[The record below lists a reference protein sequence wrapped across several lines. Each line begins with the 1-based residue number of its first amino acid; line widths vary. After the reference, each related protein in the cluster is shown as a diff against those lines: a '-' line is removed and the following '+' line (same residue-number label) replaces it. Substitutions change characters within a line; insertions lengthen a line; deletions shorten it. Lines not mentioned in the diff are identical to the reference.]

1 MLKAI
6 VFDFDGT
13 LLESADIKTDAFA
26 TLFRKFPEHLAE
38 ILNYHLAHAG
48 ISRYVKFRTIYR
60 DILNRPLSASE
71 EQSLAESFRDLVLDK
86 MAACPL
92 VPGAEEFLR
101 ATSARYRCF
110 IASGAPDTE
119 LRDVV
124 ARRDLTGYFAGVYGS
139 PATKPE
145 IIRNIRAQ
153 YHLNSSE
160 MLCIGDALSDLQGA
174 EAEGV
179 PFVGRVHDGQQAPFP
194 AGKPIMTFRDFTQL
208 QNQWEA
214 LLTRLECEW
223 PSSAASDKFS

>member
-26 TLFRKFPEHLAE
+26 TLFRKFHEHLDE

-60 DILNRPLSASE
+60 DILKRPLSSSE
-71 EQSLAESFRDLVLDK
+71 EQGLADSFRELVLDK

-101 ATSARYRCF
+101 KASDRYQCF
-110 IASGAPDTE
+110 IASGAPDKE
-119 LRDVV
+119 LCDVV
-124 ARRDLTGYFAGVYGS
+124 TQRGLAGYFVGMHGS
-139 PATKPE
+139 PATKPD
-145 IIRNIRAQ
+145 IIRSIRAQ
-153 YHLNSSE
+153 CHLKPAE

-179 PFVGRVHDGQQAPFP
+179 PFVGRVHDGQQMPFP
-194 AGKPIMTFRDFTQL
+194 TGKPVMTFRDFIQL
-208 QNQWEA
+208 DNQWEA
-214 LLTRLECEW
+214 LLVRLGYEL
-223 PSSAASDKFS
+223 PRSAVQDKFA